1 MIKED
6 VMKRSGFTM
15 IELIFVI
22 VILGILAAVAIPR
35 MVGVQ
40 EQARAAKVGELVS
53 QLNSVIVPQLWTK
66 AQIGYDGVVNGYL
79 KDSGTPADK
88 KTLQFY
94 TEIPSNFLGGDKDM
108 TAAFGGCAAN
118 ETKPKAACIVLSDAT
133 NNLYIYVRD
142 GNISDS
148 PRFWYST
155 KSTGGDAGDFNVSKS
170 SF

>member
-1 MIKED
+1 
-6 VMKRSGFTM
+6 MKRSGFTM

-22 VILGILAAVAIPR
+22 VILGILAAVAIPK

-66 AQIGYDGVVNGYL
+66 AQIGFNGSVNGYL
-79 KDSGTPADK
+79 SDTGTPGTK
-88 KTLQFY
+88 KQLDYY
-94 TEIPSNFLGGDKDM
+94 TEIPANFVGGGDSMQTK
-108 TAAFGGCAAN
+108 FAN
-118 ETKPKAACIVLSDAT
+118 CPATTTTPLQTCIVLSDAT

-142 GNISDS
+142 GNLTDS

-155 KSTGGDAGDFNVSKS
+155 KSDGGDAGDFNVSKS